1 MNREDGD
8 DEARSGVVGVT
19 TPPPGQWPPPPGQS
33 QLGPQP
39 ASPRQNDAVKW
50 VLGGL
55 ALLVVVVV
63 TVVSTLLITREG
75 GESAGPSP
83 ASRAPS
89 TPVDTSDIASADD
102 RAPVGVI
109 TEDVTCAAWSPIAD
123 TFSAQASKGWNDRD
137 PSIPVTGWTAGQRA
151 QHEAIADAM
160 RVAADETTHLVKLTP
175 HRVMRELYEQSIAYW
190 RAYADAI
197 PTYSREDDHLARVAT
212 AASNAVGYVCSAITY
227 GSAASRAPLVPASLA
242 PLEAAPPS
250 DPGNPARYV
259 DKPLSV
265 CADWISAASQFD
277 SDTADWLKTDP
288 NIPAH
293 QWSAEQRAIY
303 ERMPSIMGSSA
314 GDIGNLGA
322 QSLNPTFEDFALLA
336 SQYRWAFVQSIPTYT
351 PADGYLANVA
361 AELVAANGQACKSVG
376 VQ

>member
-1 MNREDGD
+1 M
-8 DEARSGVVGVT
+8 SS
-19 TPPPGQWPPPPGQS
+19 PPPPPGPWPPPSGQY
-33 QLGPQP
+33 QWDPQP
-39 ASPRQNDAVKW
+39 SSPQQNGAVKW

-55 ALLVVVVV
+55 VLLVVI
-63 TVVSTLLITREG
+63 VVSVVATVLVTRGG
-75 GESAGPSP
+75 GESAEPSGG
-83 ASRAPS
+83 SRTPS
-89 TPVDTSDIASADD
+89 TSVDTSDIASADD
-102 RAPVGVI
+102 RGPVGLI

-123 TFSAQASKGWNDRD
+123 TFAAEADKGWNDRD
-137 PSIPVTGWTAGQRA
+137 PSIPVTEWTADQQA

-160 RVAADETTHLVKLTP
+160 RTAADETTQLVRLTP

-197 PTYSREDDHLARVAT
+197 PTYSQQDDHLARVAT

-242 PLEAAPPS
+242 PLEASPPS

-265 CADWISAASQFD
+265 CADWISAANKFD
-277 SDTADWLKTDP
+277 SATADWLETDP
-288 NIPAH
+288 NIPAY

-314 GDIGNLGA
+314 SDLGNLGA
-322 QSLNPTFEDFALLA
+322 QSLNSTFEDFALLA
-336 SQYRWAFVQSIPTYT
+336 SQYRWAFVQSIPTYA

-361 AELVAANGQACKSVG
+361 AELVAANGQACKAVG